1 MAACS
6 GVSISSAPV
15 NSPPAA
21 EPEPLSLIPGP
32 LGDAVEM
39 GAGHPD
45 VVVVSALPLRDDVVQ
60 RERGC
65 VAGARRW
72 SSGVTAVPH
81 RAMGASASQGG
92 LSGKKPLVVEAV
104 LYGLAASSALVVGA
118 FLGTRWDP
126 PRRVTG
132 VLLAFASGALISA
145 LAFELFEEAFELGGA
160 WRSGAG
166 LLAGA
171 AAFVLVDSLLDK
183 HVAGDPGA
191 EQREVAADAARGG
204 VGWALLAAVTLDG
217 VPENL
222 ALGVSLVEGA
232 SLTLLVAIFFSNL
245 PESLV
250 GAVEMRHEERS
261 TRQVMTVWLLCAA
274 LLTIAV
280 VVGRAVAGGLGDSVL
295 AVALG
300 FAGGAVLAS
309 LADTLMP
316 EAFEHGRPL
325 NAFATAGGFFLSFVL
340 AA

>member
-1 MAACS
+1 
-6 GVSISSAPV
+6 V
-15 NSPPAA
+15 
-21 EPEPLSLIPGP
+21 L
-32 LGDAVEM
+32 
-39 GAGHPD
+39 
-45 VVVVSALPLRDDVVQ
+45 
-60 RERGC
+60 
-65 VAGARRW
+65 
-72 SSGVTAVPH
+72 T
-81 RAMGASASQGG
+81 
-92 LSGKKPLVVEAV
+92 AV
-104 LYGLAASSALVVGA
+104 LYGLAASSALVIGA
-118 FLGTRWDP
+118 VIGARWDA
-126 PRRVTG
+126 PRMVTG

-160 WRSGAG
+160 VRSGLG

-171 AAFVLVDSLLDK
+171 ATFVAVDTALDRY
-183 HVAGDPGA
+183 VAGESGP
-191 EQREVAADAARGG
+191 EEREVVAEGARSG

-232 SLTLLVAIFFSNL
+232 SVTLLVAIFFSNL

-250 GAVEMRHEERS
+250 GAQAMRGEGRS
-261 TRQVMTVWLLCAA
+261 ARTVVLTWVACAV
-274 LLTIAV
+274 LLTLAV
-280 VVGRAVAGGLGDSVL
+280 ILGRGIGGGLSDEVL

-325 NAFATAGGFFLSFVL
+325 NAFATAAGFFLSFVL